1 MLCPSTRRTKAR
13 PTAHASNLRGDSLM
27 AIAISANDEH
37 HPGGAL
43 SPPDIKAQH
52 VEGGGPSSVQMGQEN
67 VIALL
72 LQQQEEVLREIRDQ
86 KKVRHTHESGMV
98 ETAAV

>member
-1 MLCPSTRRTKAR
+1 
-13 PTAHASNLRGDSLM
+13 M

-86 KKVRHTHESGMV
+86 KKVRYTMNRNGGDISSLGV
-98 ETAAV
+98 KSPDYPP